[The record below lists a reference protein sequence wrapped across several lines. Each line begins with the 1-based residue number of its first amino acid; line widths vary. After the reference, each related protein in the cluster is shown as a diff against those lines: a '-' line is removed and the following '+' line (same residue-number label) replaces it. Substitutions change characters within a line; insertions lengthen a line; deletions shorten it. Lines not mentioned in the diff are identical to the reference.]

1 MEEDDFQSD
10 NAPEEYKEYVEM
22 EREIRGE
29 R

>member
-10 NAPEEYKEYVEM
+10 NAPEEYEEYVEM
-22 EREIRGE
+22 ERDMRGE